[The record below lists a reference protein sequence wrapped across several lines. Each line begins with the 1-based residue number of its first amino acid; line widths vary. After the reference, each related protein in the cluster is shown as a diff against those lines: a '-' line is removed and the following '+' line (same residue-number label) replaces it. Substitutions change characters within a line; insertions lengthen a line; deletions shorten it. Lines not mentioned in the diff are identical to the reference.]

1 MAEYWLG
8 NEFVSK
14 LTYQQS
20 YVLRIQLGD
29 WEGNSGYSQF
39 EQFYLDGEAK
49 NYRYVT
55 SIHVLD

>member
-14 LTYQQS
+14 LTHQRS
-20 YVLRIQLGD
+20 YVLRIQLSD

-39 EQFYLDGEAK
+39 EQFNLEGEAK
-49 NYRYVT
+49 NYRYVPDT
-55 SIHVLD
+55 HV